1 MSQSFDNTLD
11 IAVYEYVGKHVKTST
26 PRETF
31 NKLSA
36 AGDSKADRPRNL
48 KQVSDKK
55 YYDQKKDKLPHTHQK
70 NIADHFQHINN
81 IVHTHPLV
89 RDVIY
94 SKDHVPSIILYTD
107 EQI

>member
-11 IAVYEYVGKHVKTST
+11 IAGYEYVGKHVKTT

-55 YYDQKKDKLPHTHQK
+55 YYDQKEDKLPHTHQK